1 MAFGLQYLAKIELSQ
16 NQFDQAYNAATGSAS
31 GQAAG
36 MWTYNATALGSN
48 DSTAAVEAANYFNG
62 ASGYLKI
69 ADMIYI
75 ACNDANHII
84 TVTTN
89 AAGAVTTTQLV

>member
-1 MAFGLQYLAKIELSQ
+1 MAFGLQYLAKIELAQ
-16 NQFDQAYNAATGSAS
+16 NQFDQTYNPATGSAT

-36 MWTYNATALGSN
+36 VWSYNATASGAN
-48 DSTAAVEAANYFNG
+48 DNTAAVEGANYFNG
-62 ASGYLKI
+62 ANGYLKV

-89 AAGAVTTTQLV
+89 AGGNVTTTQLV